1 MFDQAIRRR
10 AGRFPHCRTRWGR
23 GLACCAALA
32 SGFAL
37 AGCDTTGQSG
47 PGVAANGQPTVAFES
62 IDGPPDPVFR
72 RLVST
77 LNDEARA
84 RQLAVVSRTAS
95 AQYRLRGYLAT
106 HVQHGKTAVTW
117 VWDVYDA
124 HERRTQRLSGEE
136 SLGKANPKAWTE
148 MDDAAIRR
156 VAQDGMTQLTAYLA
170 GDRGSAGASGSAA
183 PDATPPAGAQN
194 PAEPPPADT
203 TIPPNVA
210 DARPAQAATTLAY
223 ASAEPGPR

>member
-1 MFDQAIRRR
+1 MK
-10 AGRFPHCRTRWGR
+10 WGR
-23 GLACCAALA
+23 GLACCAAFA
-32 SGFAL
+32 SALAL
-37 AGCDTTGQSG
+37 AGCDTTGQSA

-62 IDGPPDPVFR
+62 IDGPPNSVFH

-77 LNDEARA
+77 LNDEARS

-106 HVQHGKTAVTW
+106 HVQSGKTAVTW

-124 HERRTQRLSGEE
+124 NGQRTQRLSGEE
-136 SLGKANPKAWTE
+136 SLGKANPKAWSE

-170 GDRGSAGASGSAA
+170 GSGSAGVPASAA
-183 PDATPPAGAQN
+183 PDATPAGEQG
-194 PAEPPPADT
+194 PAEQSPADT
-203 TIPPNVA
+203 TIPGNVA
-210 DARPAQAATTLAY
+210 DAQPAQAATTLAY
-223 ASAEPGPR
+223 ASAEPAAR

>member
-1 MFDQAIRRR
+1 MFDQVMGHR
-10 AGRFPHCRTRWGR
+10 AGHFLHRPMILSR
-23 GLACCAALA
+23 GLTCCAVLA
-32 SGFAL
+32 SALAL
-37 AGCDTTGQSG
+37 AGCDTTGQSA

-106 HVQHGKTAVTW
+106 HVQGGKTAVTW

-124 HERRTQRLSGEE
+124 HEQRTQRLSGEE
-136 SLGKANPKAWTE
+136 SLGKANPKAWSE
-148 MDDAAIRR
+148 MDDDAIRR

-170 GDRGSAGASGSAA
+170 GGSRSSGAPVAA
-183 PDATPPAGAQN
+183 TPDATPPAGEQG
-194 PAEPPPADT
+194 PAEPAPADA
-203 TIPPNVA
+203 TIPGNVA
-210 DARPAQAATTLAY
+210 DAQPAQAATTLAY
-223 ASAEPGPR
+223 ASAEPAAR